1 MKRVLSLVA
10 TLALAG
16 CGGGTQLSLSARAG
30 GPLAPRTALTLSN
43 GITVDRLRA
52 VIREVE
58 LERASAVPN
67 DLLDRQEFEVGPF
80 LLDLSGAK
88 LDGTVQQIIIA
99 DVPAGTYREVKFKL
113 HKPSST
119 ESADPK
125 VKEMAALNASIVVE
139 GQIDGQPYTF
149 ISGVDAEQKFQ
160 GSFNLA
166 SGANNV
172 TLNVDP
178 STWFGGSGA
187 ARLDPRVAGN
197 RSAIENNIKVS
208 MKVFDDDDHDGRPD
222 HP

>member
-1 MKRVLSLVA
+1 
-10 TLALAG
+10 
-16 CGGGTQLSLSARAG
+16 
-30 GPLAPRTALTLSN
+30 
-43 GITVDRLRA
+43 
-52 VIREVE
+52 
-58 LERASAVPN
+58 
-67 DLLDRQEFEVGPF
+67 
-80 LLDLSGAK
+80 
-88 LDGTVQQIIIA
+88 
-99 DVPAGTYREVKFKL
+99 
-113 HKPSST
+113 
-119 ESADPK
+119 
-125 VKEMAALNASIVVE
+125 MAALSASIVVE

-149 ISGVDAEQKFQ
+149 ISGIDAEEKFQ